1 MCRGDRR
8 ALLRLRANEYIISA
22 STQRPFK
29 ICGNERCEDNQDGR
43 LLALSA
49 RGDGVGVQM
58 TPRGSE
64 ACELCPRR
72 CRADRFGGGEHGWC
86 GAADS
91 PRVFRWGPHFGEEPP
106 LVGKGGSGCVFFSR
120 CTMKCLYCQ
129 NSPWSWRGAGE
140 DKTIPELTEIFREL
154 AVKDGCANWNLVSP
168 TPYLPFIREAVAPL
182 LAEGIRLPFV
192 WNSSGYERVETL
204 EEYRDLCDWALF
216 DLRYSRDE
224 TALRLSQAPGYVAA
238 SRAAVKWAWNRRGA
252 SAPSALPHG
261 TSKHQAP
268 STSSALPSASTKH
281 NLIVRILVLPGHADE
296 AIENLA
302 WLATEVSNEVAVSV
316 MAQYTPA
323 YKALETPPLNRPV
336 TKDEYESVVEAAS
349 DFGFENGWIQGYEA
363 SDPKLALLGE
373 NMPDGHGAVR

>member
-1 MCRGDRR
+1 MP
-8 ALLRLRANEYIISA
+8 L
-22 STQRPFK
+22 
-29 ICGNERCEDNQDGR
+29 
-43 LLALSA
+43 
-49 RGDGVGVQM
+49 GV
-58 TPRGSE
+58 
-64 ACELCPRR
+64 CELCPRR
-72 CRADRFGGGEHGWC
+72 CAVGRFSPGGVRGWC
-86 GAADS
+86 GAADV

-106 LVGKGGSGCVFFSR
+106 LVEDGGSGCVFFSR

-129 NSPWSWRGAGE
+129 NSPWSWKGGGE
-140 DKTIPELTEIFREL
+140 DKTIPELTAIFREL
-154 AVKDGCANWNLVSP
+154 AVKDKCANWNLVSP

-204 EEYRDLCDWALF
+204 EEYSDLCDWALF
-216 DLRYSRDE
+216 DLRYSRNE
-224 TALRLSQAPGYVAA
+224 TAIAASAAPNYVEA
-238 SRAAVKWAWNRRGA
+238 SRAAAKWAW
-252 SAPSALPHG
+252 
-261 TSKHQAP
+261 SK
-268 STSSALPSASTKH
+268 KH
-281 NLIVRILVLPGHADE
+281 LIVRIRVLPGHADE

-323 YKALETPPLNRPV
+323 YKGLETPPFDRPV

-373 NMPDGHGAVR
+373 NMPHGHGSVQ

>member
-1 MCRGDRR
+1 MP
-8 ALLRLRANEYIISA
+8 L
-22 STQRPFK
+22 
-29 ICGNERCEDNQDGR
+29 
-43 LLALSA
+43 
-49 RGDGVGVQM
+49 GV
-58 TPRGSE
+58 
-64 ACELCPRR
+64 CELCPRR
-72 CRADRFGGGEHGWC
+72 CAVGRFSPGGVRGWC
-86 GAADS
+86 GAADV

-106 LVGKGGSGCVFFSR
+106 LVEGGGSGCVFFSR

-129 NSPWSWRGAGE
+129 NSPWSWKGGGE
-140 DKTIPELTEIFREL
+140 DKTIPELTAIFREL
-154 AVKDGCANWNLVSP
+154 AVKDKCANWNLVSP

-204 EEYRDLCDWALF
+204 EEYSDLCDWALF
-216 DLRYSRDE
+216 DLRYSRNE
-224 TALRLSQAPGYVAA
+224 TALAA
-238 SRAAVKWAWNRRGA
+238 SAAPSYVEASREAVKWAW
-252 SAPSALPHG
+252 
-261 TSKHQAP
+261 SK
-268 STSSALPSASTKH
+268 KC
-281 NLIVRILVLPGHADE
+281 LIVRILVLPGHADE

-323 YKALETPPLNRPV
+323 YKGLETPPFDRPV

-373 NMPDGHGAVR
+373 NMPHGHGSVQ